1 MELYSKRESIQE
13 LSMKKTELSAEDR
26 LAQQQFAQSVPI
38 IERDYKKTKPATDNN
53 PR

>member
-13 LSMKKTELSAEDR
+13 LPMKKTELSAQDR

-38 IERDYKKTKPATDNN
+38 IERDKKDQQTTPDSNS
-53 PR
+53 R